1 MDKLN
6 NPSLFHEKCY
16 INGSWCDAKSGEVIR
31 VINPATDALL
41 GTVPCCGEEDAA
53 LAIEAAEAARDGWR
67 KTPLQERCRILMRW
81 HDLIEANREDI
92 ARLITLENGKSLAD
106 ARGEITQNN
115 AHVKWCVEEARR
127 LYGVTIPSVIPNA
140 RPITWFEPVGTVFA
154 VTPWNFPMGM
164 ILRKA
169 GPALAVGCPIIVKP
183 ASATP
188 FAALALAQLADEA
201 GMPKGV
207 FNMITGNAG
216 EIAKA
221 ACSDFR
227 VRKVTFTGSTEVGK
241 ILLENSAKTVKR
253 TSMELGGNAPAI
265 VFADADLDLAVNC
278 ITNIKFRCSG
288 QTCISVNRI
297 LVQRPVYEDFVGRF
311 MERVAGLRV
320 GNGLDPETNVGPVI
334 SHKAVDFLQDL
345 VLDAE
350 EKGATVCLGGKA
362 LPGKGSFFAPTIV
375 RDTTRDM
382 RLFREEI
389 FGPLVGI
396 MPFDTEEEALSLAN
410 DTRYGL
416 ASYFFTRDL
425 GRTFRVME
433 ELQYGMVAI
442 NESTLSIAEIPF
454 GGVKE
459 SGLGREGGRHALL
472 EYVDEK
478 YAMIGG
484 LGC

>member
-127 LYGVTIPSVIPNA
+127 LYGATIPSVIPNA

-216 EIAKA
+216 ECVPSSKIPQIRHENLP
-221 ACSDFR
+221 R
-227 VRKVTFTGSTEVGK
+227 V
-241 ILLENSAKTVKR
+241 
-253 TSMELGGNAPAI
+253 GN
-265 VFADADLDLAVNC
+265 FLAH
-278 ITNIKFRCSG
+278 
-288 QTCISVNRI
+288 
-297 LVQRPVYEDFVGRF
+297 
-311 MERVAGLRV
+311 ERVA
-320 GNGLDPETNVGPVI
+320 
-334 SHKAVDFLQDL
+334 
-345 VLDAE
+345 
-350 EKGATVCLGGKA
+350 
-362 LPGKGSFFAPTIV
+362 
-375 RDTTRDM
+375 
-382 RLFREEI
+382 
-389 FGPLVGI
+389 
-396 MPFDTEEEALSLAN
+396 
-410 DTRYGL
+410 
-416 ASYFFTRDL
+416 
-425 GRTFRVME
+425 
-433 ELQYGMVAI
+433 
-442 NESTLSIAEIPF
+442 
-454 GGVKE
+454 
-459 SGLGREGGRHALL
+459 
-472 EYVDEK
+472 
-478 YAMIGG
+478 
-484 LGC
+484 